1 MKFSIPKYTSEKTGA
16 IPNYRLKGYHI
27 PFRHHRGISISTFV
41 LLFIAFLIFLLV
53 ALSTPII
60 KTIYLL
66 KITASTNPNQP
77 VTSIATILKIGVW
90 GLCALRYAQN
100 DCASWVVSDFLLLL
114 TLSGLDGPDAA
125 GFCIGPELGYNIPP
139 DAIAVAGKAGVSSST
154 VTILLHAL
162 VVLLV
167 LHPIAAGLSF
177 ITFIN
182 SIFLGHHAVSIIA
195 LIWGVITA
203 LVSTVVFAIDL
214 ALVIVARSNVK
225 SITVGHF
232 EVTWGNGIWMVL
244 VATIL
249 TWVGVILLSARACY
263 CCYKPR

>member
-16 IPNYRLKGYHI
+16 IPNYRLKGYYI
-27 PFRHHRGISISTFV
+27 PFKHHRGISISTFL

-60 KTIYLL
+60 KTVYLL

-77 VTSIATILKIGVW
+77 ATSIATVLEIGVW
-90 GLCALRYAQN
+90 GLCAISALDRAG
-100 DCASWVVSDFLLLL
+100 AS
-114 TLSGLDGPDAA
+114 

-139 DAIAVAGKAGVSSST
+139 DAIAVASKAGVSSST

-195 LIWGVITA
+195 LIFAVITA

-225 SITVGHF
+225 NITVGHF
-232 EVTWGNGIWMVL
+232 EVTWGNAVWMVL
-244 VATIL
+244 AATIL

-263 CCYKPR
+263 CCYTPSEDDENY

>member
-1 MKFSIPKYTSEKTGA
+1 MKFSIPQYTSEKTGA

-90 GLCALRYAQN
+90 GLCAL
-100 DCASWVVSDFLLLL
+100 
-114 TLSGLDGPDAA
+114 SGLDGPDAA

-195 LIWGVITA
+195 LIWAVITA

-263 CCYKPR
+263 CCYKPSEDDAD

>member
-1 MKFSIPKYTSEKTGA
+1 LT
-16 IPNYRLKGYHI
+16 
-27 PFRHHRGISISTFV
+27 IS
-41 LLFIAFLIFLLV
+41 A
-53 ALSTPII
+53 
-60 KTIYLL
+60 
-66 KITASTNPNQP
+66 
-77 VTSIATILKIGVW
+77 
-90 GLCALRYAQN
+90 
-100 DCASWVVSDFLLLL
+100 
-114 TLSGLDGPDAA
+114 LDGPEAS
-125 GFCIGPELGYNIPP
+125 GFCIGPQLGYNIPP
-139 DAIAVAGKAGVSSST
+139 DAIAVASKAGVSSST

-182 SIFLGHHAVSIIA
+182 SIFLGHHAVSIVA
-195 LIWGVITA
+195 LIFAVITA

-225 SITVGHF
+225 NITVGHF
-232 EVTWGNGIWMVL
+232 EVTWGNAIWMVL
-244 VATIL
+244 AATIL